1 MCGRFTQFS
10 KIEILKKIFKGE
22 LSPDL
27 EDFDFKPRYNL
38 APSQD
43 ALTILN
49 DKSNKRILQPL
60 KWGMIPSWSK
70 DGKGFINARCETAA
84 DKPTFRTSFKSK
96 RLIIPADGFY
106 EWKKEGKQKQPY
118 YFRQNNGKPFA
129 LAGLYD
135 TWRVGDEKITTF
147 TILTTDAN
155 EIMNPIHNRMP
166 VILLEEDYDEWL
178 DVNQSDK
185 EKLSRMLKPYPAERM
200 EGYPVQT
207 MVNSPTNDR
216 PENIEP
222 IQAG

>member
-1 MCGRFTQFS
+1 MGDEFLPG
-10 KIEILKKIFKGE
+10 LKMARDSSMHDVKRLLINP
-22 LSPDL
+22 LL
-27 EDFDFKPRYNL
+27 EPH
-38 APSQD
+38 
-43 ALTILN
+43 
-49 DKSNKRILQPL
+49 SNP
-60 KWGMIPSWSK
+60 
-70 DGKGFINARCETAA
+70 
-84 DKPTFRTSFKSK
+84 K

-118 YFRQNNGKPFA
+118 YFRQGNGKPFA

-135 TWRVGDEKITTF
+135 TWRLGDEKITTF

-155 EIMNPIHNRMP
+155 ETMNPIHNRMP

-178 DVNQSDK
+178 DVNQTDK

-216 PENIEP
+216 QQKILSQFRLGNNLLFK
-222 IQAG
+222 